1 MFGTR
6 YLPAG
11 LILLAIAGLAT
22 ENLTHYPIGVMCL
35 LGLDKIWRDPK
46 GALRSSN
53 ASLLLSVFAC
63 VWIPMLLAMP
73 DAVNPGRAL
82 KTTLLYFHF
91 LPAGLYVIYML
102 RDLIVRRIVW
112 IGLAIIIGFWCID
125 GLVQLVF
132 GRNLFGYPYDGVALK
147 GVFYPKQRFGLILA
161 VFTPLYLYVVQRC
174 AARSIWGW
182 LLLAPL
188 LVAVLFSL
196 KRTAWL
202 MLVVAL
208 VAYIACFF
216 RPSRRNARFA
226 VVFVAVTVAALTTA
240 IATVPTLRIQA
251 TETLGVFSADFET
264 VDIATSRRLSLW
276 NTGLSIVRAHW
287 LNGIGPRGFRTS
299 YREFAKPDDY
309 WIKLG
314 SSGQTHPHLMVLE
327 VLIET
332 GIIGLIAYALL
343 LIILVRTMWRRRLED
358 PASAVFLMVA
368 VVAWFPLNAHLAFY
382 GSYWSNIAWIAIA
395 LGCVSYHDN
404 GPALLA
410 SNVATQS

>member
-1 MFGTR
+1 MFGSC
-6 YLPAG
+6 YLPAS
-11 LILLAIAGLAT
+11 LILLSIAGLAS

-35 LGLDKIWRDPK
+35 LGLYKILRDPQ
-46 GALRSSN
+46 GLLRSNN
-53 ASLLLSVFAC
+53 ASLLLSIFAC

-112 IGLAIIIGFWCID
+112 IGLAIIIGFWCVD
-125 GLVQLVF
+125 GLIQLIV
-132 GRNLFGYPYDGVALK
+132 GRDLFGYPYDGAALK

-161 VFTPLYLYVVQRC
+161 VFTPLYLYAVQRC

-202 MLVVAL
+202 MLLVAL
-208 VAYIACFF
+208 TAYLACFF
-216 RPSRRNARFA
+216 RTSRRSARFA
-226 VVFVAVTVAALTTA
+226 VVFVAVAVAALTTM
-240 IATVPTLRIQA
+240 IATVPTLKIQA
-251 TETLGVFSADFET
+251 TATLGVFSMDFET
-264 VDIATSRRLSLW
+264 VDMATSRRLSLW
-276 NTGLSIVRAHW
+276 NTGLSIVRVHW
-287 LNGIGPRGFRTS
+287 FNGIGPRGFRTS

-314 SSGQTHPHLMVLE
+314 SSGQTHPHLMVFE

-332 GIIGLIAYALL
+332 GIIGLSGYALL
-343 LIILVRTMWRRRLED
+343 LIMLVRAMWRRRLED

-368 VVAWFPLNAHLAFY
+368 MVAWFPLNAHLAFY

-395 LGCVSYHDN
+395 LGCVSYRHDR
-404 GPALLA
+404 GVSPAP
-410 SNVATQS
+410 NVVMRS